1 MSKVIYRYNPDTDI
15 YYGNL
20 KVSDSYEPQAGES
33 LLPVPEGLFEP
44 IKHIVDDEGREGWL
58 GTPKE
63 EWEKANPGIPSKPTA
78 TQEMLNAL
86 GSQVAKGSQDITIS
100 QKMLNALGQQVA
112 QVTQENTQMKSMINT
127 LGQQVAQLTS
137 EKGGN

>member
-1 MSKVIYRYNPDTDI
+1 MRAVYVYDLQTKEFLYPRVFEDNDNTVIPNSTT
-15 YYGNL
+15 
-20 KVSDSYEPQAGES
+20 V
-33 LLPVPEGLFEP
+33 PVPDNLWGKKYFD
-44 IKHIVDDEGREGWL
+44 VDKQEWHGM
-58 GTPKE
+58 TKE
-63 EWEKANPGIPSKPTA
+63 EYLKANPPKPTPPTA

>member
-1 MSKVIYRYNPDTDI
+1 MRAVYVYDGQTKKFLYPRVFEDNDNTVIPNSTT
-15 YYGNL
+15 
-20 KVSDSYEPQAGES
+20 V
-33 LLPVPEGLFEP
+33 PVPDNLWGD
-44 IKHIVDDEGREGWL
+44 KTWDGQSWHGM
-58 GTPKE
+58 TKE
-63 EWEKANPGIPSKPTA
+63 EYLKANPPQPMQPTA
-78 TQEMLNAL
+78 TQQMLNAL
-86 GSQVAKGSQDITIS
+86 GGQVAKGSQDITIS